1 MRPFAVLD
9 VEQRSIEWRAARS
22 GRLCA
27 SDARDMLATIKS
39 GEAAARRDLRV
50 RLTVERLTGN
60 PQDDLFINDAM
71 QWGIDHE
78 ADALAAYE
86 AQTGL
91 LASSVGFLAH
101 TELPAG
107 GSPDGVIG
115 DFDGLV
121 ELKCPKSATHYG
133 YLRGNGKP
141 PAEHVAQLTHLLWL
155 TGCPWIDFLSFD
167 PRFPADMQTF
177 YVRVNRAD
185 VDIAAY
191 DTAVRAFL
199 SEVDREVAA
208 MSGFSILQETA

>member
-1 MRPFAVLD
+1 MSFAVMD
-9 VEQRSIEWRAARS
+9 CDQRTPAWRALRA

-27 SDARDMLATIKS
+27 SDAKSMLATIKG

-50 RLTVERLTGN
+50 RLTVERLTGI
-60 PQDDLFINDAM
+60 PQDDLFVNDAM

-101 TELPAG
+101 TELSAG

-177 YVRVNRAD
+177 YVRLKSAD
-185 VDIAAY
+185 VDLAAY
-191 DTAVRAFL
+191 DVTVRAFL
-199 SEVDREVAA
+199 AEIDTEVAA
-208 MSGFSILQETA
+208 MRGFTVLKETA

>member
-1 MRPFAVLD
+1 MSYRVID
-9 VEQRSIEWRAARS
+9 CEQRSPEWRAARA

-27 SDARDMLATIKS
+27 SDAKHMLATIKS
-39 GEAAARRDLRV
+39 GEAASRRDLRV
-50 RLTVERLTGN
+50 RLTVERLTGM
-60 PQDDLFINDAM
+60 PQEEPFINDAM
-71 QWGIDHE
+71 EWGIEHE

-91 LASSVGFLAH
+91 LASSVGYLAH
-101 TELPAG
+101 TDLLAG

-167 PRFPADMQTF
+167 PRFPSALQTF
-177 YVRVNRAD
+177 YVRVQRAD
-185 VDIAAY
+185 VDLKAY
-191 DTAVRAFL
+191 DAAARAFL
-199 SEVDREVAA
+199 AEVDTEVAA
-208 MSGFSILQETA
+208 MSGWEVVA